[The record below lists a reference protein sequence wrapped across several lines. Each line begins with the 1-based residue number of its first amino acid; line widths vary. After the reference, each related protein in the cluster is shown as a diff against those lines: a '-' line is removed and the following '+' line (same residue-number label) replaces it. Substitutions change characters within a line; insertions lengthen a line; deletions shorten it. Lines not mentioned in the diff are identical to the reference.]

1 MLLLEQELL
10 LKHALLKDLLQL
22 NLDLLRQWL
31 VLPGD
36 GLSIL
41 IEVCISKLSRI
52 LLGISCVLEKF
63 DYLLSRKVVSKA
75 ADLTSLQR

>member
-1 MLLLEQELL
+1 LLEQELL

-22 NLDLLRQWL
+22 NLDLLRQLL
-31 VLPGD
+31 VLLGD

>member
-22 NLDLLRQWL
+22 NLDLLRQLL
-31 VLPGD
+31 VLRGD

-75 ADLTSLQR
+75 ADLATLQR